1 VHINPWREDGVESV
15 GLPVFFQYS
24 FLMSSPYFNKIKK
37 GAVFFK
43 GNVNKTT
50 TTKKKERSQKRSY
63 ITLNLYVI
71 I

>member
-1 VHINPWREDGVESV
+1 VHVNPWREDGVESV
-15 GLPVFFQYS
+15 GLPGFFQYS

-50 TTKKKERSQKRSY
+50 KKTQKKRK
-63 ITLNLYVI
+63 
-71 I
+71 

>member
-1 VHINPWREDGVESV
+1 VHVNPWREDGVESV
-15 GLPVFFQYS
+15 GLPGFFQYS

-50 TTKKKERSQKRSY
+50 KKPQSF
-63 ITLNLYVI
+63 
-71 I
+71 